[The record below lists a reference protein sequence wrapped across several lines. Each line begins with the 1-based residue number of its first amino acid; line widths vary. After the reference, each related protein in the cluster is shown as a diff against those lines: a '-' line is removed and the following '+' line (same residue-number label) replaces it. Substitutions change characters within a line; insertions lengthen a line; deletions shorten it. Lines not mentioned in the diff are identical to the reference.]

1 MGGPKPCQEG
11 KGPIH
16 CSGDQIDGS
25 QTAFVEEW
33 CVEGEIFFINK
44 ITGLTFP
51 KGRLSGAVKTL
62 QTTTKKNVK
71 ARSTTIPTTTT
82 TTITIP
88 TTTKTTTTRPTTT
101 VSPSKTTS
109 ITTSAST
116 TRSVEEERPVDVVE
130 DDEFSLEYVNTV
142 LEDK

>member
-51 KGRLSGAVKTL
+51 KGRLSGAAKTT

-71 ARSTTIPTTTT
+71 ARSTTIPPPTTTT
-82 TTITIP
+82 TT
-88 TTTKTTTTRPTTT
+88 TTTSTKT

-116 TRSVEEERPVDVVE
+116 TKSVEKERPVEVVE
-130 DDEFSLEYVNTV
+130 MTSSRWS
-142 LEDK
+142 